1 MVVANVPLEQILGN
15 VRDAVER
22 GGQWLHIQ
30 ESHNRVAAICAGG
43 PSMADDLDMIQAPGL
58 DIFSINGTY
67 KFLEKHGIKSA
78 FHVILDARYENIQF
92 VPVESG
98 TKQLYSSQCHP
109 AVLDAANDL
118 TMWHPYFDGIVDVVG
133 EDDDSAFIGGG
144 TTAGLKAVAIAYT
157 LGYRK
162 IHMFGFDSCYRNGE
176 NHAYKQNLNDGERV
190 LDISYDGKDYLCA
203 PWMVTQA
210 DDFGTLIP
218 ELVSI
223 GAEIVVHGDGLIPDM
238 AKVMGR
244 SENLPASDLRARAI
258 LSRLAGV
265 QAPKVAEIGV
275 FTGDLS
281 KRLLGQRSDLNLI
294 MVDSWTADHPE
305 EFKDTADFHAQ
316 LSANDQEEYY
326 KLAKAV
332 TSFAQDRAKIIR
344 KPSNEAAKEIE
355 DNFLD
360 LVFID
365 ADHSYEGCKRDI
377 EAYYGKVKPGGIIAG
392 HDYANNEWK
401 FGPMVKRAVDEF
413 IASKSLSLELGE
425 NFTWFA
431 TKPGENA

>member
-1 MVVANVPLEQILGN
+1 
-15 VRDAVER
+15 
-22 GGQWLHIQ
+22 
-30 ESHNRVAAICAGG
+30 
-43 PSMADDLDMIQAPGL
+43 
-58 DIFSINGTY
+58 
-67 KFLEKHGIKSA
+67 
-78 FHVILDARYENIQF
+78 
-92 VPVESG
+92 
-98 TKQLYSSQCHP
+98 
-109 AVLDAANDL
+109 
-118 TMWHPYFDGIVDVVG
+118 
-133 EDDDSAFIGGG
+133 
-144 TTAGLKAVAIAYT
+144 
-157 LGYRK
+157 
-162 IHMFGFDSCYRNGE
+162 
-176 NHAYKQNLNDGERV
+176 
-190 LDISYDGKDYLCA
+190 
-203 PWMVTQA
+203 
-210 DDFGTLIP
+210 
-218 ELVSI
+218 
-223 GAEIVVHGDGLIPDM
+223 
-238 AKVMGR
+238 
-244 SENLPASDLRARAI
+244 
-258 LSRLAGV
+258 
-265 QAPKVAEIGV
+265 
-275 FTGDLS
+275 
-281 KRLLGQRSDLNLI
+281 
-294 MVDSWTADHPE
+294 
-305 EFKDTADFHAQ
+305 